1 MDALA
6 KLAALLAKGGL
17 ALPQPQSNAEHS
29 SVAVAMP
36 AAADVPVRMCDWA
49 VPTRVYHPER
59 GAGRV
64 CKVDYNDPRDRPVHV
79 RFGSGEVHH
88 YTLTSAAAKLE
99 RISGPPLMSAE
110 RRGVVL
116 AKIRAVG
123 ATSAAFQRARVRVAA
138 RSAANTAQ
146 SALEIAA
153 EEEVGNDIT
162 YGMQFLL

>member
-1 MDALA
+1 
-6 KLAALLAKGGL
+6 
-17 ALPQPQSNAEHS
+17 
-29 SVAVAMP
+29 
-36 AAADVPVRMCDWA
+36 
-49 VPTRVYHPER
+49 
-59 GAGRV
+59 V